1 MLDTAKSK
9 HVMER
14 RCLGSGL
21 HLLALNALGKGPN
34 ALCQVPKHSCVPA
47 NIFPSIGGLPVY
59 YISVSF
65 RLFRYLRLLD
75 LWNNDRFDLW
85 AFR

>member
-34 ALCQVPKHSCVPA
+34 ALCQVPKHSCVPGTF
-47 NIFPSIGGLPVY
+47 FPQ
-59 YISVSF
+59 
-65 RLFRYLRLLD
+65 
-75 LWNNDRFDLW
+75 
-85 AFR
+85 